1 MTSVG
6 IVVFPDAQS
15 LDISGP
21 MDVFAEA
28 NRFLLPDEHFSMEII
43 GMDSKPIRCSNG
55 MQILPDKS
63 FAEAVDAYDIL
74 LISGGPDLPDTTFDE
89 AVYSWLRQ
97 AAAKAKRYGSIC
109 SGAFVLAR
117 AGLLN
122 GKTVTTHWNYAEQL
136 ASLCET
142 ANVQADRLY
151 VLDGELCTSAGVTA
165 GIDLCLHLLA
175 KQRGSEVALNVA
187 KRLVV
192 FMQRAGG
199 QSQFSPYLTPLVEP
213 TSPVAQVQQ
222 YVLANPAEDLSVKAL
237 AAVANM
243 SMRSF
248 ARTFVRDAQMAPAEF
263 VEAARLDAARA
274 RLENSGAPLKTVA
287 YQCGFN
293 DADRM
298 RSVFQRRLGVSP
310 QQYRNHFNANEPE
323 PDGEE
328 TPSVARV
335 RGTAQASARRS

>member
-6 IVVFPDAQS
+6 IVVFPGAQS

-28 NRFLLPDEHFSMEII
+28 NRFLLPGEHFSMEII
-43 GMDSKPIRCSNG
+43 GMNREPIRCSNG
-55 MQILPDKS
+55 MQILVDRILT
-63 FAEAVDAYDIL
+63 EAVDAYDIL
-74 LISGGPDLPDTTFDE
+74 LIAGGPDLPNTTFGE
-89 AVYSWLRQ
+89 EVYSWLRL
-97 AAAKAKRYGSIC
+97 AAAKAQCHGSIC

-117 AGLLN
+117 AGLLH

-136 ASLCET
+136 ASLCAT

-175 KQRGSEVALNVA
+175 KHRGSEVALNVA

-213 TSPVAQVQQ
+213 ASPVSQVQQ

-243 SMRSF
+243 SMRNF
-248 ARTFVRDAQMAPAEF
+248 ARTFVRDAKMAPAEF

-274 RLENSGAPLKTVA
+274 MLENSVAPLKTVA

-310 QQYRNHFNANEPE
+310 QRYRSHFNTNGPE
-323 PDGEE
+323 ADGEY
-328 TPSVARV
+328 TNPVTGVPYA
-335 RGTAQASARRS
+335 AHA

>member
-15 LDISGP
+15 LDIAGP

-28 NRFLLPDEHFSMEII
+28 NLFLQPDKRFSMELI
-43 GMDSKPIRCSNG
+43 GLNREPIQCSNG
-55 MQILPDKS
+55 MRILADKM
-63 FAEAVDAYDIL
+63 FTEAVDPYDIL
-74 LISGGPDLPDTTFDE
+74 LIAGGPDLPNTTFGED
-89 AVYSWLRQ
+89 VYSWLRM
-97 AAAKAKRYGSIC
+97 AAAQAQCYGSIC

-136 ASLCET
+136 ARLCET
-142 ANVQADRLY
+142 ANVQPDRLY

-213 TSPVAQVQQ
+213 TSPVSQVQQ

-243 SMRSF
+243 SMRNF
-248 ARTFVRDAQMAPAEF
+248 ARTFVRDAKMAPAEF

-274 RLENSGAPLKTVA
+274 TLENSATPLKTVA

-298 RSVFQRRLGVSP
+298 RGVFLRRLGVSP
-310 QQYRNHFNANEPE
+310 QQYRNHFNANGQE
-323 PDGEE
+323 PDGD
-328 TPSVARV
+328 VAKTRSA
-335 RGTAQASARRS
+335 AQASGRRA